1 MSGDESDPPRKA
13 RHRKKKKSG
22 PALPSAP
29 TDPSEIPRQ
38 RKPVPTALQ
47 REESDALEAAEAKL
61 RQSHD
66 PMPGDKKSERF
77 IKDGDTAGAEDRK
90 SRIDGGEFKAS
101 NEDVVRLLRER
112 AALLRTGVYQRGD
125 KVIVALEKEIQRCS
139 GANQTGAFD

>member
-1 MSGDESDPPRKA
+1 VSGDESDPPRRV

-22 PALPSAP
+22 PTLPA
-29 TDPSEIPRQ
+29 DPSEIPRQ
-38 RKPVPTALQ
+38 RKPAPTALQ

-61 RQSHD
+61 RQAHD
-66 PMPGDKKSERF
+66 PMPSDNKREHSL
-77 IKDGDTAGAEDRK
+77 KDGDTAEAEDRK
-90 SRIDGGEFKAS
+90 SQIAVGEFKAS

-125 KVIVALEKEIQRCS
+125 KVIVALEKEIQRRS